1 MQTALITG
9 ISSGIGF
16 HLAVKLAQLNIQV
29 FGLFRSQNRLQQSF
43 ESLEIKPP
51 KLLTPIQADITNDD
65 QIEVALKDVGAPDIL
80 INNAGYG
87 LYGPFEELTDQQFKD
102 QFETNFFSP
111 LKLIRRYLPAMR
123 QRKSGRILNV
133 ASILGQMVIPTG
145 SGYCS
150 SKWAMEA
157 ASEAI
162 RYEVAPFGIEV
173 CIIEPGL
180 IRTDFKSNM
189 KLTNQI
195 DNTES
200 DYRFLNK
207 LIQAE
212 ITKYGRFATEP
223 STAADAIMRLLKYRK
238 LPARYRIGA
247 DATLYSAL
255 KKLVPESLIDLIQRG
270 YLENLYSKD
279 S

>member
-16 HLAVKLAQLNIQV
+16 HLAVKLALSNMQV
-29 FGLFRSQNRLQQSF
+29 FGLYRDKQRLQKSF
-43 ESLEIKPP
+43 DQAQINQP
-51 KLLTPIQADITNDD
+51 KLLTAIQADITNDD
-65 QIEVALKDVGAPDIL
+65 QIDLALKDIATPDL
-80 INNAGYG
+80 LVNNAGYG

-111 LKLIRRYLPAMR
+111 LKLIRRYLPTMR

-150 SKWAMEA
+150 SKWAIEA

-189 KLTNQI
+189 ELTNQI

-200 DYRFLNK
+200 GYRFLNK
-207 LIQAE
+207 LIQTE
-212 ITKYGRFATEP
+212 IKQYGRFATDP
-223 STAADAIMRLLKYRK
+223 SKAADSILRLLKYRK

>member
-43 ESLEIKPP
+43 ESFEIKPP
-51 KLLTPIQADITNDD
+51 KLLSAIQADITNDD
-65 QIEVALKDVGAPDIL
+65 QIEVALKDVPVPDIL

-150 SKWAMEA
+150 SKWAIEA

-189 KLTNQI
+189 QLTNQI

-212 ITKYGRFATEP
+212 ITQYGRFATEP
-223 STAADAIMRLLKYRK
+223 SKAADAIVRLLKYRK